1 MRCKVKITNDE
12 PIFLH
17 FTLNLAL
24 DGISYDSR
32 TIITDINKLG
42 LQDTTN
48 YFSSVTRF
56 RDKIKGYRDKKQA

>member
-1 MRCKVKITNDE
+1 MTYKVKITNDE

-32 TIITDINKLG
+32 TIITDIKKLG
-42 LQDTTN
+42 LQVTTN
-48 YFSSVTRF
+48 YFSSVIRC
-56 RDKIKGYRDKKQA
+56 

>member
-1 MRCKVKITNDE
+1 MTYKVKITNE

-24 DGISYDSR
+24 DGLSYDSR

-42 LQDTTN
+42 L
-48 YFSSVTRF
+48 
-56 RDKIKGYRDKKQA
+56 KIPLTILVR